1 VALVG
6 GELVT
11 RLYGDAYGGQQTV
24 VAVLAVGVLAKAI
37 GMTARQGLWVIG
49 QPALRFRTDVLGVVV
64 TFATATILIREW
76 GSLGVAVGMLAG
88 HVAAGSLQWVMFA
101 LRLKGPPAPVD
112 GDLPRR
118 APSLVA
124 P

>member
-24 VAVLAVGVLAKAI
+24 VAVLAKAI

-76 GSLGVAVGMLAG
+76 GSLGVAVGTLAG